1 MGVKT
6 SLSLDALNKL
16 FASYKFSSLVATD
29 SGIIDTTY
37 IASAAQTSY
46 ILKKYERDIAHKIE
60 EDKALLEMLQLWG
73 LNVPRCIESSEG
85 WHLYEKLHG
94 TQPKHIRSYHIQ
106 ALARFLAKMHQCTY
120 KKKSPHK
127 MIDQEDI
134 TSNLMYAKQNFYAY
148 YKKLQSL
155 QGYKAKEDGIIHGD
169 IFKDN
174 TVFDGE
180 KIGVF
185 DFIDSACGSFALD
198 MGIALLGFDA
208 KKHQMFFV
216 SLLLRTYNQH
226 APKKLT
232 KKELLA
238 SLDTASQ
245 FYTLKR
251 IVHFKNT
258 KKAKE
263 LMQ

>member
-6 SLSLDALNKL
+6 HLSLEALNRL
-16 FASYKFSSLVATD
+16 FAAYEFSSLVATD
-29 SGIIDTTY
+29 SGVIDTTY
-37 IASAAQTSY
+37 IASCVQTSY
-46 ILKKYERDIAHKIE
+46 ILKKYEREIAQKVE
-60 EDKALLEMLQLWG
+60 EDKALLEMLHLWG
-73 LNVPRCIESSEG
+73 LNVPRCVESSKG
-85 WHLYEKLHG
+85 WHLYEKLQG
-94 TQPKHIRSYHIQ
+94 RQPRHIRSYHIQ

-127 MIDQEDI
+127 MMDQKEI
-134 TSNLMYAKQNFYAY
+134 ASNLGYAKRNFYAY
-148 YKKLQSL
+148 YKKLQTL
-155 QGYKAKEDGIIHGD
+155 QGYKAKEDGTIHGD
-169 IFKDN
+169 LFKDN

-185 DFIDSACGSFALD
+185 DFIDSACGNFALD
-198 MGIALLGFDA
+198 AGVALLGFDVRRG
-208 KKHQMFFV
+208 KSFFI
-216 SLLLRTYNQH
+216 SLFLGTYNQH

-238 SLDTASQ
+238 SLDTASR